1 MSTDK
6 LPSEA
11 EQIFPLS
18 TWDRWQVDHRL
29 QSLDIECK
37 CLFHKLLLVRIAA
50 SAQLLQR
57 WIVLGQIEVSQGCLI
72 AWLET
77 CWRV

>member
-18 TWDRWQVDHRL
+18 AWDRWQLYHRL
-29 QSLDIECK
+29 QSLEIECK
-37 CLFHKLLLVRIAA
+37 CWLHQLLQVRIDGP
-50 SAQLLQR
+50 AQLLQL
-57 WIVLGQIEVSQGCLI
+57 WIVLGQVKVSRGCLI
-72 AWLET
+72 A
-77 CWRV
+77 